1 MKIELK
7 LSTTLLLSMLLFSS
21 CGILIFEEVICR
33 DLGTAEESY
42 WFPARTGDSV
52 SFVNTKNEVIKLYV
66 TDKSMYHT
74 TKYYSD
80 TGCGC
85 YDWSGMLLA
94 NKTDSIWFTN
104 EVRYIYDNEDNAELT
119 VLVELKGVAAT
130 FDEGD
135 VTLLPSLAFD
145 DKSFTDVKKY
155 EYAYTNTGKAKTV
168 YFAKNIGIIRFE
180 MVNGEIWTNTR
191 LTPEITSILETFEYK
206 EEECY

>member
-1 MKIELK
+1 MKHTNIFTAAALM
-7 LSTTLLLSMLLFSS
+7 LLLSS
-21 CGILIFEEVICR
+21 CGILPFQEVVCR
-33 DLGTAEESY
+33 DLGTTEESY
-42 WFPARTGDSV
+42 WFPAKMGDSV
-52 SFVNTKNEVIKLYV
+52 TFVNTKNEQIKLYV

-104 EVRYIYDNEDNAELT
+104 EVRYIYDNEDNGE
-119 VLVELKGVAAT
+119 VYVQVELNGIASG
-130 FDEGD
+130 FDEND

-145 DKSFTDVKKY
+145 NQTFTDVKKY
-155 EYAYTNTGKAKTV
+155 EYGYTNAARTKTV

-180 MVNGEIWTNTR
+180 MVGGEIWTNTK
-191 LTPEITSILETFEYK
+191 LTTEVTSILETFEYK

>member
-1 MKIELK
+1 MKHSGIFAAAL
-7 LSTTLLLSMLLFSS
+7 MLFLSS
-21 CGILIFEEVICR
+21 CGILPFQEVVCR
-33 DLGTAEESY
+33 DLGTTEESY
-42 WFPARTGDSV
+42 WFPAKMGDSV
-52 SFVNTKNEVIKLYV
+52 TFVNTKNEQIKLYV

-104 EVRYIYDNEDNAELT
+104 EVRYIYDNEDNGE
-119 VLVELKGVAAT
+119 VYVQVELNGIASG
-130 FDEGD
+130 FDEND

-145 DKSFTDVKKY
+145 NQTFTDVKKY
-155 EYAYTNTGKAKTV
+155 EYGYTNAARTKTV

-180 MVNGEIWTNTR
+180 MVNGEIWTNTQ
-191 LTPEITSILETFEYK
+191 LTPEVTSILETFEYK